1 MRVVALML
9 CLMALASIAA
19 CIFTQWNDD
28 LFLTLG
34 LALSSVGIML
44 DILYSRKDE
53 VKKENAK

>member
-1 MRVVALML
+1 MRIVALML

-28 LFLTLG
+28 LFLALG
-34 LALSSVGIML
+34 LALISAGNLLGIL
-44 DILYSRKDE
+44 DGRRDK